1 MTAAHS
7 PAPPRLYS
15 RAEDLSDAVVHIA
28 GLAVVCIAVPVL
40 IVLAAVQ
47 RGDLTAM
54 VGTSVYSGGLIA
66 MILCSALYNM
76 VRRPGWA
83 WLLQRLDHAAIY
95 LKIAGTYTAF
105 VLLAGQGGMLAL
117 VVWAAAGVG
126 VLLKAISPE
135 RFRPVAL
142 ALYLGMGWA
151 GVIGGGDLL
160 AALPGMVVGLMLA
173 GGAIYSLGVGF
184 YLWQGLRFHYTVW
197 HICVLAATLVFY
209 AAVLV
214 AVISEAP
221 VA

>member
-1 MTAAHS
+1 MTAAHP

-40 IVLAAVQ
+40 IVLAALQ

>member
-1 MTAAHS
+1 MTAAHP

-214 AVISEAP
+214 AVISEVP

>member
-1 MTAAHS
+1 MTAAHP
-7 PAPPRLYS
+7 PASPRLYS

-126 VLLKAISPE
+126 ALLKAISPE

-160 AALPGMVVGLMLA
+160 AALPGVVVGLMLA

-214 AVISEAP
+214 AVIS
-221 VA
+221 